1 MEEALRLA
9 SAPSTPVVVFN
20 RPGEFDRSELVS
32 SKGDLD
38 WSEALA
44 SPAGDRGHDCVD
56 VEANEPLYI
65 LYTSGTT
72 GEKLFWGMLLSS
84 LSFHG
89 VAVTSSAA
97 VCWHEYYPLDSAVS
111 ANVLLP
117 VPLTRFAG
125 PFPPLSYLDD
135 ERLFGIFFRTVTDA
149 KM

>member
-9 SAPSTPVVVFN
+9 SAPSIPVVVFN

-72 GEKLFWGMLLSS
+72 GDKFFLGCCCCRCRFCCCFIEL
-84 LSFHG
+84 
-89 VAVTSSAA
+89 
-97 VCWHEYYPLDSAVS
+97 
-111 ANVLLP
+111 LLP
-117 VPLTRFAG
+117 PL
-125 PFPPLSYLDD
+125 PLL
-135 ERLFGIFFRTVTDA
+135 LA
-149 KM
+149 

>member
-72 GEKLFWGMLLSS
+72 GEKVFWD
-84 LSFHG
+84 
-89 VAVTSSAA
+89 VAV
-97 VCWHEYYPLDSAVS
+97 VVVVS
-111 ANVLLP
+111 WSCCYLLGRC
-117 VPLTRFAG
+117 LLALI
-125 PFPPLSYLDD
+125 LSN
-135 ERLFGIFFRTVTDA
+135 G
-149 KM
+149 